1 MTDNQNVQTNVQQVD
16 LDIDSWLGAPGA
28 DSIVTPSADPKKD
41 TKSQPNFFAKPGTDL
56 SFLDTSKKDE
66 DEDDDKGADPDP
78 AADPKKTDAN
88 KDTEGKVSHGT
99 DDDLDIFDDL
109 DKDTKDDDQKS
120 TSKAGRPKTEKS
132 GLVEFLKK
140 RIESKEMFAF
150 DDYDESKQTLDEYL
164 GSLGE
169 KDIEELW
176 QANVDNMKN
185 EVAAK
190 TPKEFFE
197 SLPEELQYA
206 AEYVANGGQD
216 LKGLFQALAQVE
228 QVRELDPTKD
238 TDQETIIKNYLQ
250 ATNFGSAEEI
260 EEELNTWKDLGVLE
274 KKAKQFKPKLDQ
286 MQEEM
291 VQAQLQEQEARKQ
304 QQEQAA
310 QAYMQN
316 VFEAL
321 RPAEI
326 NGIKLDKKTQAA
338 LYSGLVQPQYPSIS
352 GRPTN
357 QLGHLLEKY
366 QYVEPNYPLIAE
378 ALWLLSNPDEYRA
391 NLMKQGKNAAVEQ
404 TVRTLKTEQAR
415 KNISTVQDEDDDRP
429 RKISRPQNIFKR

>member
-1 MTDNQNVQTNVQQVD
+1 MENQTTVQTNVQQVD
-16 LDIDSWLGAPGA
+16 VDIDSWLGAPGA
-28 DSIVTPSADPKKD
+28 ESIVTPTPAEAKKPEARPSIFSNKD
-41 TKSQPNFFAKPGTDL
+41 VDL
-56 SFLDTSKKDE
+56 SFIDQPDDK
-66 DEDDDKGADPDP
+66 EDDAEAG
-78 AADPKKTDAN
+78 KTNVEDN
-88 KDTEGKVSHGT
+88 KDKETSVSRET
-99 DDDLDIFDDL
+99 STNVFDELDQEEQEEA
-109 DKDTKDDDQKS
+109 KPKS
-120 TSKAGRPKTEKS
+120 GRPRTEKS

-150 DDYDESKQTLDEYL
+150 DDYDESKQSLDEYL
-164 GSLGE
+164 SGLGE

-176 QANVDNMKN
+176 QANVDNLKQ

-206 AEYVANGGQD
+206 AKYVMDGGQD

-228 QVRELDPTKD
+228 QVRSLNPSDES
-238 TDQETIIKNYLQ
+238 DQEGIVRSYLQ
-250 ATNFGSAEEI
+250 ATGFGSEEEI
-260 EEELNTWKDLGVLE
+260 EEELTTWKDLGVLE

-286 MQEEM
+286 MQEEI
-291 VQAQLQEQEARKQ
+291 VQSQLVEQEARKQ

-326 NGIKLDKKTQAA
+326 NGLKLDKKTQAQ

-357 QLGHLLEKY
+357 LLGHLLEKY
-366 QYVEPNYPLIAE
+366 QFVEPNYPLIAE
-378 ALWLLSNPDEYRA
+378 ALWLLSNPDEYRQ
-391 NLMKQGKNAAVEQ
+391 NLVKQGKNQAVEQ
-404 TVRTLKTEQAR
+404 TVRQLKTEQSR
-415 KNISTVQDEDDDRP
+415 KNVSTYQEEEEQRP
-429 RKISRPQNIFKR
+429 RKIARPQNIFKR

>member
-1 MTDNQNVQTNVQQVD
+1 MENQTNVQTSVQQVD
-16 LDIDSWLGAPGA
+16 VDIDSWLGAPGA
-28 DSIVTPSADPKKD
+28 ESIVTATADEAKK
-41 TKSQPNFFAKPGTDL
+41 PEAKPSIFSSKEVDL
-56 SFLDTSKKDE
+56 SFIDQEDKLEEVSKTE
-66 DEDDDKGADPDP
+66 EKGS
-78 AADPKKTDAN
+78 TEN
-88 KDTEGKVSHGT
+88 KDTEVPISRET
-99 DDDLDIFDDL
+99 STNVFDELDEEEDN
-109 DKDTKDDDQKS
+109 KPKG
-120 TSKAGRPKTEKS
+120 GRPRTEKS

-150 DDYDESKQTLDEYL
+150 DDYDESKQSLDDYL
-164 GSLGE
+164 GGLGE

-176 QANVDNMKN
+176 QANIDNLKQ

-197 SLPEELQYA
+197 SLPDELQYA
-206 AEYVANGGQD
+206 AKYVMDGGQD

-228 QVRELDPTKD
+228 QVRSMNPADEN
-238 TDQETIIKNYLQ
+238 DQEGIVRSYLQ
-250 ATNFGSAEEI
+250 ATGFGSEEEI
-260 EEELNTWKDLGVLE
+260 QEELNTWKDLGVLE

-286 MQEEM
+286 MQEEI
-291 VQAQLQEQEARKQ
+291 VQAQLAEQEARQQ

-326 NGIKLDKKTQAA
+326 NGLKLDKKTQAQ

-357 QLGHLLEKY
+357 LLGHLLEKY
-366 QYVEPNYPLIAE
+366 QFVEPNYPLIAE
-378 ALWLLSNPDEYRA
+378 ALWLLSNPDEYRQS
-391 NLMKQGKNAAVEQ
+391 LVKQGK
-404 TVRTLKTEQAR
+404 K
-415 KNISTVQDEDDDRP
+415 KNS
-429 RKISRPQNIFKR
+429 

>member
-1 MTDNQNVQTNVQQVD
+1 MADNQTTVQTNVQQVD

-28 DSIVTPSADPKKD
+28 DSIVTPTTGSAGEPTDIKPNIF
-41 TKSQPNFFAKPGTDL
+41 SQPKTDL
-56 SFLDTSKKDE
+56 SFLDK
-66 DEDDDKGADPDP
+66 EDDKQTSDK
-78 AADPKKTDAN
+78 
-88 KDTEGKVSHGT
+88 EGDVSHGT
-99 DDDLDIFDDL
+99 SLPKVSKEEAKELIDNLDDLDDEDDS
-109 DKDTKDDDQKS
+109 KS
-120 TSKAGRPKTEKS
+120 GKAGRPKTEKS

-150 DDYDESKQTLDEYL
+150 DDYDENKQDLGDYL
-164 GSLGE
+164 GSLTE
-169 KDIEELW
+169 KDIDELW
-176 QANVDNMKN
+176 QANVDNLKQ

-197 SLPEELQYA
+197 SLPDELQYA
-206 AEYVANGGQD
+206 AKYVMDGGQD
-216 LKGLFQALAQVE
+216 LKGLFSALSAVE

-238 TDQETIIKNYLQ
+238 NDQEYIIRQYLQ
-250 ATNFGSAEEI
+250 ATNFGSADEIDEEVT
-260 EEELNTWKDLGVLE
+260 TWKDLGVLE

-286 MQEEM
+286 MQEEI
-291 VQAQLQEQEARKQ
+291 VQSQLAEQENRKI

-310 QAYMQN
+310 DAYMQN

-326 NGIKLDKKTQAA
+326 NGLKLDKKTQAQ

-366 QYVEPNYPLIAE
+366 QFVEPNYPLIAE
-378 ALWLLSNPDEYRA
+378 ALWLLSDPEAYRQ
-391 NLMKQGKNAAVEQ
+391 NLVKQGKNQAVEQ
-404 TVRTLKTEQAR
+404 TVRQLKTEQSR
-415 KNISTVQDEDDDRP
+415 KNVSTYQEDDEPRSRKLVRP
-429 RKISRPQNIFKR
+429 TNIFKR

>member
-1 MTDNQNVQTNVQQVD
+1 MENQNNVQTSVQQVD

-28 DSIVTPSADPKKD
+28 DSIVTPTATEAKK
-41 TKSQPNFFAKPGTDL
+41 PEAKPSIFSKGDVDL
-56 SFLDTSKKDE
+56 SFIDTDDDTSKKDD
-66 DEDDDKGADPDP
+66 DEENADGDK
-78 AADPKKTDAN
+78 
-88 KDTEGKVSHGT
+88 KDTEPKVSRET
-99 DDDLDIFDDL
+99 AAKVFDELD
-109 DKDTKDDDQKS
+109 QEEAEEEAKS
-120 TSKAGRPKTEKS
+120 KGGRPRTEKS

-150 DDYDESKQTLDEYL
+150 DDYDESKQTLEEYL
-164 GSLGE
+164 GGLGE

-176 QANVDNMKN
+176 QANIDNLKQ

-190 TPKEFFE
+190 TPQEFFE
-197 SLPEELQYA
+197 SLPDELQYA
-206 AEYVANGGQD
+206 AKYVMDGGQD

-228 QVRELDPTKD
+228 QVRTLDPTNEN
-238 TDQETIIKNYLQ
+238 DQEGIVRSYLS
-250 ATNFGSAEEI
+250 ATGFGTEEEI

-286 MQEEM
+286 MQEEI
-291 VQAQLQEQEARKQ
+291 VQSQLAEQEARKQ

-326 NGIKLDKKTQAA
+326 NGLKLDKKTQAQ

-357 QLGHLLEKY
+357 LLGHLLEKY
-366 QYVEPNYPLIAE
+366 QFVEPNYPLIAE
-378 ALWLLSNPDEYRA
+378 ALWLLSNPEEYRQ
-391 NLMKQGKNAAVEQ
+391 NLVKQGKNQAVEQ
-404 TVRTLKTEQAR
+404 TVRQLKTEQSR
-415 KNISTVQDEDDDRP
+415 KNVSTYQEDDEPRT